1 MQPRQRRR
9 TVWSFGLSR
18 VCGSPIRKTKE
29 PVGTTCSRQ
38 AKSLVPK
45 TRQASKSC
53 VTTRTA
59 SSINRL
65 RHPPEQLYQTQVRTQ
80 GESTA
85 KIKSRFHAL
94 CARLEGVDPIA
105 RQVESVEIRH
115 LAHTIPAIQPNACM
129 RPSLSHLKGW
139 TVRWPDRPNARKEPP
154 SKLLSGRAAKGLGRL
169 LNIVGWRAPVSVENV
184 LAEVQEV
191 PTITRLRSAPY
202 LGSKHFVAAWSQ
214 VCRSGWVMEMVEA
227 CLVPS
232 LTCCFVYCMSMYLS
246 TCLSACRHP
255 VSSTA

>member
-1 MQPRQRRR
+1 MGQRAAVKRRAWFRKRDKLRSHVSPPERQAASTVFVTHQSSCTRRR
-9 TVWSFGLSR
+9 FGPR
-18 VCGSPIRKTKE
+18 VRAL
-29 PVGTTCSRQ
+29 Q
-38 AKSLVPK
+38 
-45 TRQASKSC
+45 
-53 VTTRTA
+53 
-59 SSINRL
+59 
-65 RHPPEQLYQTQVRTQ
+65 
-80 GESTA
+80 

-154 SKLLSGRAAKGLGRL
+154 SRLLSGRAAKGLGRL
-169 LNIVGWRAPVSVENV
+169 LNIVGWRAPVSLENV

-214 VCRSGWVMEMVEA
+214 VCRAGWVMEMVEA

-255 VSSTA
+255 VS